1 MQRFNRYNSELNL
14 LAWAAAFVVAVLAI
28 PR

>member
-1 MQRFNRYNSELNL
+1 MDHFNRYNSELNIV
-14 LAWAAAFVVAVLAI
+14 AWATLLLVAVIAI